1 MTSSANQI
9 VSKLSLYGC
18 CPLSAAGDED
28 VPEHILCSGAK
39 FRLLSK
45 RSVAPNCHCVDE
57 TPPLIFHGLS
67 RKGER
72 HWMHIS
78 WFCLKKALFSIV
90 AVLKGEKIET
100 SQKVET
106 HCEQ

>member
-9 VSKLSLYGC
+9 VSELSLHGC

-28 VPEHILCSGAK
+28 VPEHSLCSGAK

-45 RSVAPNCHCVDE
+45 RSVAPNCHCADE

-67 RKGER
+67 RNGER
-72 HWMHIS
+72 HCTYLG
-78 WFCLKKALFSIV
+78 FV
-90 AVLKGEKIET
+90 
-100 SQKVET
+100 
-106 HCEQ
+106 